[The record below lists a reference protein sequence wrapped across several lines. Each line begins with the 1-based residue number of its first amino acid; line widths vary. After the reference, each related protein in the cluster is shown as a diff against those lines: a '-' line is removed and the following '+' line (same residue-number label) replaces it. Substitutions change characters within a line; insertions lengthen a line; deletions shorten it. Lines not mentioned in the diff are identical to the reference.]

1 MEDELEKTRAD
12 KNRIQQE
19 LDNTMAELDQ
29 I

>member
-19 LDNTMAELDQ
+19 LDSTMAELDQ